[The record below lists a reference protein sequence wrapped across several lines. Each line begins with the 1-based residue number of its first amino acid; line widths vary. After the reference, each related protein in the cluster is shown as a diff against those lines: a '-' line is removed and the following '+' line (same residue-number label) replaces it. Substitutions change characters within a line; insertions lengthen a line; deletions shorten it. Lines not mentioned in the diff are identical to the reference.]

1 MTEAYDER
9 DGLAAEYVLGTLEAP
24 ARREAEAL
32 CARDPAFAEPVAE
45 WQQRLASLGDDIAP
59 VAPPPG
65 LLGRIENILDIL
77 GPARATPP
85 PARQLRR
92 GRLILA
98 TWRWSA
104 LGAGAIAAALALYI
118 AVGELIPDA
127 PQPRTVAVLNEAA
140 AVPAMM
146 VTLDS
151 TAGRLIVR
159 PVAEVETTLA
169 RQLTAGEREL
179 ELWLVPRGGG
189 APRSLGLLPAAGEVS
204 IALSPQLQK
213 DIQNAVALAVSVELP
228 GGSPSGAPTGPVIYQ
243 GVVLLSAG

>member
-1 MTEAYDER
+1 MTDGYNER
-9 DGLAAEYVLGTLEAP
+9 DGLAAEYVLGTLEAA

-32 CARDPAFAEPVAE
+32 SARDPAFAELVAE
-45 WQQRLASLGDDIAP
+45 WQQRLASLADDIAP
-59 VAPPPG
+59 VTPPPG

-77 GPARATPP
+77 GPGRAAAP

-104 LGAGAIAAALALYI
+104 LSAGAIAAALALYI

-127 PQPRTVAVLNEAA
+127 PQPQTVAVLNEAA

-159 PVAEVETTLA
+159 PVAEAEATLA
-169 RQLTAGEREL
+169 RQLAAGERAL
-179 ELWLVPRGGG
+179 ELWLVPPGGG

-204 IALSPQLQK
+204 IALSAQLQN
-213 DIQNAVALAVSVELP
+213 DIQSAVALAVSVEPP